1 MALALG
7 PRARQAEGTGKV
19 TRTSE
24 RAGVAA
30 AHVKVPTLL
39 VRGELSDVVGTNGVS
54 DLLAAIPHARHL
66 DVAGAGHMVG

>member
-1 MALALG
+1 M
-7 PRARQAEGTGKV
+7 
-19 TRTSE
+19 
-24 RAGVAA
+24 AA

-66 DVAGAGHMVG
+66 DVAGAATWLGDDNSVFLTQVSRFLDEVQDPAV